1 MNYLEIK
8 NDIYWVGSLDPELR
22 VFDIIMYTPYGTTY
36 NSYVVKGSE
45 KTAVFETVKEK
56 CFDDYLDKLEKL
68 GVEPN
73 KINYIIVDH
82 TEPDHSGSVE
92 KLLKI
97 SPKAKVVGTM
107 PAIEFL
113 KEIVNE
119 EFEYIVVGEG
129 DSISLGNKTLQFISA
144 PFLHWPDSMYT
155 YIPEDKALITCDSF
169 GSHYSC
175 EEVFNDLIPNKE
187 EYLDALRY
195 YYDCIFGPYKPY
207 VLKAIDKIKDLDI
220 ELVCPG
226 HGPVLRENPWEVIN
240 TYKEWS
246 TPVKPE
252 IKGDKKVTIPYVS
265 AYGYTAELAEKLA
278 EGIKSEHNVEVKLYD
293 LTYSNQEDVLADIAD
308 SDGLLFGSPTIV
320 AELLP
325 PIRILLA
332 NLNPV
337 VHGGKYAAAFGSYG
351 WSGEA
356 VPRIEAR
363 LKELKMHIVGPGLRI
378 RFKPSEKE
386 LQETFEF
393 GKEFAQI
400 MFGEKENTYSID
412 HNHNTQAQEVITGNG
427 KTRYWKC
434 LVCGEIFES
443 PVCPD
448 ICPVCGAGKEQFIE
462 VEMENFKK
470 IDTEDNIVIIG
481 NGAAGFY
488 AAKTIREINSTATV
502 KLLSS
507 EEVSSYSRP
516 NLSDLLTE
524 EMDLDTFY
532 LAKSSWY
539 KENNVEEMLGVVV
552 SKIDKDGKKV
562 ILSDGTEIPYT
573 KLILANGSHN
583 FIPPFKVVNNGEEI
597 KLSSENI
604 GNFKGIYSIKD
615 LKDTFDVKEMM
626 TEAKKAIVIGA
637 GPLGL
642 EAAWEMK
649 NAGIEVTVVEFLPN
663 LMNNQLD
670 QEGADLFRKNVE
682 GCGITFL
689 TSEECSEIIT
699 KDGKLTSINLKSGKT
714 LDAEILLVSTGI
726 RSNIALAQET
736 GIDCNRGVI
745 VNERMET
752 NVKDIYACGD
762 VAEYNGL
769 VYGNWPAAI
778 EMGKTAGANASGE
791 DKIFENFT
799 PSIILD
805 ALNTHVFS
813 AGLIRFNDPSYEKIS
828 LKDEEKGQY
837 TKLFFK
843 NNVLVG
849 GIIVGD
855 ITKAGQIIIAIDN
868 KLSKSAALA
877 SNLL

>member
-1 MNYLEIK
+1 MNYLEVK
-8 NDIYWVGSLDPELR
+8 KDIYWVGSLDPELR

-45 KTAVFETVKEK
+45 KIAVFETVKEK
-56 CFDDYLDKLEKL
+56 CFDDYLSKLNSL
-68 GVEPN
+68 GIDP
-73 KINYIIVDH
+73 KSIDYIVVDH
-82 TEPDHSGSVE
+82 TEPDHAGSVE
-92 KLLKI
+92 KLLEL
-97 SPKAKVVGTM
+97 SPKAKVIGSM
-107 PAIEFL
+107 QAIEFL
-113 KEIVNE
+113 KDIVNKD
-119 EFEYIVVGEG
+119 FEYIVVG
-129 DSISLGNKTLQFISA
+129 DNDTISLGNKTLQFISA

-175 EEVFNDLIPNKE
+175 KEVFNDLVPNEE

-226 HGPVLRENPWEVIN
+226 HGPILRQDPWKIIN

-246 TPVKPE
+246 TPVKPK
-252 IKGDKKVTIPYVS
+252 INGDKKVTIPYVS
-265 AYGYTAELAEKLA
+265 AYGYTKELAEEIAK
-278 EGIKSEHNVEVKLYD
+278 GIQSEHNVEVKLYD
-293 LTYSNQEDVLADIAD
+293 LTYSKQEDVLADIGE
-308 SDGLLFGSPTIV
+308 SDGILFGSPTIV
-320 AELLP
+320 GELLP

-332 NLNPV
+332 NLNPII
-337 VHGGKYAAAFGSYG
+337 HGGKYAAAFGSFG

-363 LKELKMHIVGPGLRI
+363 LKELKMNIFGPGLRI
-378 RFKPSEKE
+378 KFKPSTTELKE
-386 LQETFEF
+386 AFEF
-393 GKEFAQI
+393 GRDFSRT
-400 MFGEKENTYSID
+400 MFGEKELDYAPNNATE
-412 HNHNTQAQEVITGNG
+412 TKEVLTGNG

-443 PVCPD
+443 PVCPEV
-448 ICPVCGAGKEQFIE
+448 CPVCGAGKEQFIE
-462 VEMENFKK
+462 VEMDTFEKNDTDDNF
-470 IDTEDNIVIIG
+470 VIIG

-488 AAKTIREINSTATV
+488 AAKTIREINSTASV

-516 NLSDLLTE
+516 NLSDLLNE
-524 EMDLDTFY
+524 EMNLDTFY

-539 KENNVEEMLGVVV
+539 KENNIEELLGVTVT
-552 SKIDKDGKKV
+552 SIDKDAKKV
-562 ILSDGTEIPYT
+562 ILKDGTEIPYT

-583 FIPPFKVVNNGEEI
+583 FIPPFKVKNNNEEVT
-597 KLSSENI
+597 LNCENI
-604 GNFKGIYSIKD
+604 HEFKGIYSIKD
-615 LKDTFDVKEMM
+615 LKDTFDVKEEMK
-626 TEAKKAIVIGA
+626 EAKKAVVIGA

-649 NAGIEVTVVEFLPN
+649 LAGLEVTVVEFLPN

-670 QEGADLFRKNVE
+670 QEGADIFKNQVSD
-682 GCGITFL
+682 CGITFI
-689 TSEECSEIIT
+689 TSEECAEIIT
-699 KDGKLTSINLKSGKT
+699 KDGKLTSLNLKSGKT
-714 LDAEILLVSTGI
+714 LDADILIVSTGI
-726 RSNIALAQET
+726 RSNIELAKET
-736 GIDCNRGVI
+736 GIECNRGVI

-752 NVKDIYACGD
+752 SVKDIYACGD
-762 VAEYNGL
+762 VAEFNGL

-778 EMGKTAGANASGE
+778 EMGKTAGANACE
-791 DKIFENFT
+791 AEKAFENFT

-813 AGLIRFNDPSYEKIS
+813 AGLIRFNDSSYEKIS
-828 LKDEEKGQY
+828 SKDESKGQY

-843 NNVLVG
+843 DNILVG

-855 ITKAGQIIIAIDN
+855 ISKAGQIIIAIDN
-868 KLSKSAALA
+868 KLSKAAAL
-877 SNLL
+877 SNDLL